1 MFDIYDRFMI
11 KGKRKYIMDYINIQ
25 GDESIVILELSKY
38 MNQGG
43 AKLMIQNL
51 SSFMDALDEDDVFNI
66 TEEISE
72 QKDGLGFIVPKTN
85 YYLNIKKTTLAFI
98 GLLFDIQFTQGFTS
112 FALSIFGIT
121 ADTIRKLSSIEKCV
135 LLLIKTDSV
144 ITDNGSYAFNGTPK
158 CMNFALGCTYCQYD
172 RCYLSKDVLND
183 TVQKLLEEKII
194 RRKGNSLIY
203 CF

>member
-1 MFDIYDRFMI
+1 
-11 KGKRKYIMDYINIQ
+11 MDYINIQ
-25 GDESIVILELSKY
+25 GDENTIILELSKY

-51 SSFMDALDEDDVFNI
+51 ISFMDALDEDDVFNI
-66 TEEISE
+66 TEEIPE

-112 FALSIFGIT
+112 FVLNIFGIT
-121 ADTIRKLSSIEKCV
+121 ADTIRKLSNIEKCV
-135 LLLIKTDSV
+135 LLLVKTDSV
-144 ITDNGSYAFNGTPK
+144 TTNNGGYALDGIPK
-158 CMNFALGCTYCQYD
+158 CMNFLLGCTYCQYD
-172 RCYLSKDVLND
+172 KCHLSKEILND
-183 TVQKLLEEKII
+183 TIQKLLEEKII
-194 RRKGNSLIY
+194 KHKGNSLVY